1 MESNSL
7 TDIYRRIK
15 ELQMKADEMADNLD
29 KVIKEYELQDEI
41 NYEEVEKYFNEKY
54 SCKEV

>member
-15 ELQMKADEMADNLD
+15 ELQMKADEMAKDLD
-29 KVIKEYELQDEI
+29 KLIEEYELQDEI
-41 NYEEVEKYFNEKY
+41 DYEEIDRYFN
-54 SCKEV
+54 KE